1 MSRTI
6 EVLVRLTIDEDA
18 DIPEMVAEMDY
29 EFTHTAIEDTEIID
43 VYYE

>member
-1 MSRTI
+1 MSKTI

-18 DIPEMVAEMDY
+18 DIAEMVAEMDY
-29 EFTHTAIEDTEIID
+29 EFTHAAIEDTEIID

>member
-18 DIPEMVAEMDY
+18 DVPEVVAEMDY
-29 EFTHTAIEDTEIID
+29 EFTHAAIEDSEIVD

>member
-29 EFTHTAIEDTEIID
+29 EFNHSAIEDTEIID